1 MNQYISNES
10 FLDNNFFYYTD
21 PNFAPPKKCN
31 KKIPYPNEQDNGGRF
46 LNEVD
51 KPNTFRFRHSE
62 IDFIKNLDYYDKKNN
77 CRVNYKPISKPI
89 SKPIAKPIAKPITK
103 HISKPII
110 LDFQNDTI
118 LQNFLITFQD
128 NKCISQETQSVSQE
142 SQSVSQES
150 QSVSKESQSVSQES
164 QSVSQESQSVSQE
177 SEIVVPKNI
186 HYTVPQSFD
195 TALYT
200 AKLANIIPEKLV
212 SNNFNEQIIFDRSY
226 IHKKNKRTFIDDFIE
241 NENLIITIIFVI
253 LCFYIFR

>member
-150 QSVSKESQSVSQES
+150 
-164 QSVSQESQSVSQE
+164 
-177 SEIVVPKNI
+177 EIVVPKNI